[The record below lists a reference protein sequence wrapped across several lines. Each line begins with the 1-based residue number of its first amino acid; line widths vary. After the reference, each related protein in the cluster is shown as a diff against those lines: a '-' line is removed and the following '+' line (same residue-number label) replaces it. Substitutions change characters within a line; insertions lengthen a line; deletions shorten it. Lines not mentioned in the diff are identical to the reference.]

1 MFHTHNNR
9 IWVCFIY
16 STCQETCR
24 YVSLRVCDMIPEL
37 SEMAIEIEKIESYGK
52 KFPLYLKI
60 QIILTGITSM
70 FILAAFSKM
79 IKFLILHFF
88 F

>member
-1 MFHTHNNR
+1 LIGEESNANKR
-9 IWVCFIY
+9 ICFI
-16 STCQETCR
+16 CQKTCR
-24 YVSLRVCDMIPEL
+24 HVSLRV
-37 SEMAIEIEKIESYGK
+37 SEMAIEIESDGK

>member
-1 MFHTHNNR
+1 
-9 IWVCFIY
+9 
-16 STCQETCR
+16 
-24 YVSLRVCDMIPEL
+24 
-37 SEMAIEIEKIESYGK
+37 MAIEIEKIESDGK

-70 FILAAFSKM
+70 FILAAFSKT
-79 IKFLILHFF
+79 IKFLILQFF